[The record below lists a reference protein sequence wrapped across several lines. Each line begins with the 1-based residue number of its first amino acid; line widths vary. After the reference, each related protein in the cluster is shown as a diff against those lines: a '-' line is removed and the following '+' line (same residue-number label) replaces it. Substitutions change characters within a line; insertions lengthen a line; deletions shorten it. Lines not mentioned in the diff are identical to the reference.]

1 MAQKEKNHY
10 RQMIGAWGEDQ
21 AVAYLIEQGMKVM
34 QRNFRTREGEIDLIA
49 SDGDSL
55 VFVEVKTR
63 TNDSFG
69 FPEEA
74 VTEDKMEHIYSAV
87 EEYLTK
93 NLDVENWRIDI
104 IAIQGKPGTDDIQ
117 IEWFK
122 DAG

>member
-10 RQMIGAWGEDQ
+10 RQMIGAWGEDHT
-21 AVAYLIEQGMKVM
+21 AANLFDQGMKVL
-34 QRNFRTREGEIDLIA
+34 QRNFRTRESEIDLIA

-74 VTEDKMEHIYSAV
+74 VTEDKMEHIYSTA
-87 EEYLTK
+87 EEYLTD
-93 NLDVENWRIDI
+93 NLDVENWRID
-104 IAIQGKPGTDDIQ
+104 IQGKPGTDDIQ